1 MLHRA
6 GRLRIMPPMA
16 RVNFTTNLRKH
27 VQCPEEECDGATVRE
42 VLDAY
47 FAKHP
52 RVRSY
57 ILDEHGELR
66 HHVVVF
72 VGEARVTD
80 RERLGDAVP
89 PNAEVWVMQAL
100 SGG

>member
-1 MLHRA
+1 
-6 GRLRIMPPMA
+6 MA

-57 ILDEHGELR
+57 MLDEHGELR

-72 VGEARVTD
+72 VWWCSWARRVRRIARGSAT
-80 RERLGDAVP
+80 RSRRTRKFG
-89 PNAEVWVMQAL
+89 
-100 SGG
+100 